1 MAVNPGSWKP
11 GITMS
16 NVEQAGY
23 NYMGTYGPTS
33 GYSTGYMEPL
43 RDQPASASPAPT
55 VTTDASGTG
64 GGGGGST
71 GSSAEDD
78 YWNWRRQQELLQI
91 QQQQNQLIEITKN
104 YFRQN
109 GMEPFIAAMEKYV
122 RAGYEGDSIM
132 VMIRNDPQYKA
143 AWETRFAG
151 NTARVQKGLSELLP
165 AQYIEMEQSYKQ
177 LMLRY
182 GVPTTLFD
190 TPDDF
195 AALIGNDV
203 SAVEVNDRLAMASNY
218 VNYSGNEEVKRQLRD
233 LYGMTDGEMMA
244 YVLDPTRTQD
254 YLASESRRNMNRA
267 NVGGAAAT
275 QGVSVT
281 AAFRDE
287 IAKAYDSMNTDASF
301 ADASNKF
308 GNVAAETPLYARLG
322 ALSAV
327 EATSDELIR
336 EQFTMAGG
344 AGVANKK
351 RGLASQERA
360 RFSGQSG
367 LGNTSLSAGRRAQ

>member
-1 MAVNPGSWKP
+1 MAIFSTPGQVRGPAVTTESRNFINYTNVDRTASNPLW
-11 GITMS
+11 
-16 NVEQAGY
+16 QAAA
-23 NYMGTYGPTS
+23 NPT
-33 GYSTGYMEPL
+33 
-43 RDQPASASPAPT
+43 PAPT
-55 VTTDASGTG
+55 PGPAAPPPPQTG
-64 GGGGGST
+64 P
-71 GSSAEDD
+71 SAEDQ
-78 YWNWRRQQELLQI
+78 YWDWRKQQELAQI

-109 GMEPFIAAMEKYV
+109 GMEAFIAAMEKYV
-122 RAGYEGDSIM
+122 RAGYDGDSIM
-132 VMIRNDPQYKA
+132 VMIRNDPEYRA
-143 AWETRFAG
+143 AWDKRFAG
-151 NTARVQKGLSELLP
+151 NAARTAKGLTELLP
-165 AQYIEMEQSYKQ
+165 AQYIEMEQGYKQ
-177 LMLRY
+177 LFLRY

-233 LYGMTDGEMMA
+233 LYGLTDGEMMA

-267 NVGGAAAT
+267 NVGGAAVT
-275 QGVSVT
+275 QGVGIT

-287 IAKAYDSMNTDASF
+287 IAKAYDSMGTDASF

-308 GNVAAETPLYARLG
+308 GNVAAESPLYARLG

-367 LGNTSLSAGRRAQ
+367 LGSTSLSAGRRAQ